1 MLTRQGWNC
10 LAAGIIAIVI
20 GRIFAIVELFVI
32 GAGFLVA
39 VMVALLFVRLRRPRV
54 SATRWV
60 HPTVLVAGDTGR
72 VDLRLEYQG
81 TIRSTSFELA
91 ERVSRAN
98 ATDDVARLSVAP
110 LAPGTRSS
118 AGYQLPTAVRGIVQ
132 LGPLGVEIRDPLGIA
147 TTTAVA
153 AGTDSVTVAPR
164 TYLLKMPVLGQGQLG
179 RHLVVQARRLGQGE
193 FHGLRTYVDG
203 DEPRSIDWKASAR
216 SENLFVKEHT
226 VEGLKRCTV
235 VFDANP
241 TSYLDADGFERGV
254 TAAAS
259 LVHSSEQAGL
269 TTRFVTSGGIDLRGP
284 ETVANTLSVLA
295 RIEPDSSP
303 LGQLD
308 RDPGEGLGLIIL
320 VTGSHGSA
328 GWRAIQTIVDP
339 TLTTIGVT
347 TDVRPRSAIGVS
359 ARSEVEFLDT
369 WSAINGVGA

>member
-10 LAAGIIAIVI
+10 LAAGIVAIVI

-118 AGYQLPTAVRGIVQ
+118 AGYQLPTAVRGIVH
-132 LGPLGVEIRDPLGIA
+132 LGPLDVEIRDPLGIA

-284 ETVANTLSVLA
+284 ETVTNTLSVLA

-303 LGQLD
+303 LGQLG

-339 TLTTIGVT
+339 TLTTFGVT

>member
-1 MLTRQGWNC
+1 VLTRQGWNC
-10 LAAGIIAIVI
+10 LAAGIVAIVI

-118 AGYQLPTAVRGIVQ
+118 AGYQLPTAVRGIVH
-132 LGPLGVEIRDPLGIA
+132 LGPLDVEIRDPLGIA

-284 ETVANTLSVLA
+284 ETVTNTLSVLA

-303 LGQLD
+303 LGQLG

>member
-10 LAAGIIAIVI
+10 LAAGIVAIVI

-98 ATDDVARLSVAP
+98 ATDYVARLSVAP

-118 AGYQLPTAVRGIVQ
+118 AGYQLPTAVRGIVH
-132 LGPLGVEIRDPLGIA
+132 LGPLDVEIRDPLGIA

-284 ETVANTLSVLA
+284 ETVTNTLSVLA

-303 LGQLD
+303 LGQLG